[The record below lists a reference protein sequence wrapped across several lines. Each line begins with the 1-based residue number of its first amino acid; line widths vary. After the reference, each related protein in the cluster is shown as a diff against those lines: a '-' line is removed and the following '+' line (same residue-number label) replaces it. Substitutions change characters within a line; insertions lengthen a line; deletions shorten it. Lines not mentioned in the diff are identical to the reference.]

1 MIYHDSIIQGSEAWH
16 ELRRGKFTASTM
28 SKLFMG
34 KTTQGYSDAIYK
46 TAMERIT
53 GKLTEGYSNA
63 AMKRGIDMEPM
74 ARQSY
79 EVEYLTLVEECGFIE
94 VDEWLG
100 CSPDGLVDD
109 DGMIQIKC
117 PSYNTHIGYIVND
130 EVPKDYYVQM
140 QTELYVSGR
149 KWNDFVSFHPDL
161 PMYVKRVLPD
171 VAMQKKIAEEVEIAK
186 RKVEEIIKKIQTW
199 QRK

>member
-1 MIYHDSIIQGSEAWH
+1 MRIHEIQQGSAEWH
-16 ELRRGKFTASTM
+16 EVRRGKFTASTM

-34 KTTQGYSDAIYK
+34 KTTQGYSEALYK
-46 TAMERIT
+46 IAMERLT

-63 AMKRGIDMEPM
+63 AMKRGIEMEPM
-74 ARQSY
+74 ARQAY
-79 EVEYLTLVEECGFIE
+79 EVEMLTLVEECGFIE

-100 CSPDGLVDD
+100 CSPDGLVGD

-117 PSYNTHIGYIVND
+117 PAYNTHIGYIMSN

-140 QTELYVSGR
+140 QAEMYVSGR

-161 PMYVKRVLPD
+161 PIFILRLKPD
-171 VAMQKKIAEEVEIAK
+171 EAMFKKIGEEVEIAK
-186 RKVEEIIKKIQTW
+186 QKVEEIIKKIQTW
-199 QRK
+199 RRE

>member
-1 MIYHDSIIQGSEAWH
+1 MVIYSDVTQGTERWH

-46 TAMERIT
+46 IAMERIT

-74 ARQSY
+74 ARQAY

-100 CSPDGLVDD
+100 CSPDGLVGD

-117 PSYNTHIGYIVND
+117 PAFNTHIGYIVND

-161 PMYVKRVLPD
+161 PIYIKRVLPNEEIFR
-171 VAMQKKIAEEVEIAK
+171 KIKDEIDIAK
-186 RKVEEIIKKIQTW
+186 QAVLNVIKKI
-199 QRK
+199 KNF

>member
-1 MIYHDSIIQGSEAWH
+1 MKIIDVVQGTEEWH
-16 ELRRGKFTASTM
+16 QLRRGKFTASTM

-46 TAMERIT
+46 IAMERLT
-53 GKLTEGYSNA
+53 GKRSESYSNA
-63 AMKRGIDMEPM
+63 AMQRGIEMEPM
-74 ARQSY
+74 ARQAY
-79 EVEYLTLVEECGFIE
+79 EVESLTLVDECGFIE

-100 CSPDGLVDD
+100 CSPDGLVGE

-117 PSYNTHIGYIVND
+117 PAYNTHIGYIMSG

-140 QTELYVSGR
+140 QTELYVSNR

-161 PMYVKRVLPD
+161 PMTIIRVLPD
-171 VAMQKKIAEEVEIAK
+171 EAMQKKIVEEIEIAK
-186 RKVEEIIKKIQTW
+186 RKVEEVIKKIQP
-199 QRK
+199 